1 MWRRNESRLVLPFD
15 FTAVRR
21 GRLLGFIVNL
31 AEMLPA
37 ALLAIVILILAGP
50 QQIGAPKHRRALTNI
65 EFCVDISSSMTA
77 QFGSGNRYDAA
88 MEAINK
94 FVDYREGDAFGL
106 TFFGNSVMHWVPL
119 TSDVSAIKCAVPFMR
134 PDRAPPWF
142 GGTEI
147 GKALLACRHVLRER
161 EEGDRM
167 IVLVS
172 DGWSADLYGDRAAEI
187 AQQLKDSRIVVHAV
201 HIAETTVP
209 PDIVTLTALTGG
221 EVFAVDDPQ
230 TLEAV
235 FERIDQM
242 QQTEMVQLAPES
254 QDDFLPYGIAGLT
267 IVGLIS
273 GSLFGLRYTPW

>member
-1 MWRRNESRLVLPFD
+1 MLPFD
-15 FTAVRR
+15 FTAARR
-21 GRLLGFIVNL
+21 GRLLGFVVNL

-37 ALLAIVILILAGP
+37 ALLAVVILILAGP
-50 QQIGAPKHRRALTNI
+50 QQIGAPKHRRQLTNI

-77 QFGSGNRYDAA
+77 PFGAGNRYDAA

-119 TSDVSAIKCAVPFMR
+119 TSDVSAIKCACPLHASGPCSAVVWR
-134 PDRAPPWF
+134 HGDRQGDLGLPPR
-142 GGTEI
+142 
-147 GKALLACRHVLRER
+147 AAQR

-172 DGWSADLYGDRAAEI
+172 DGWSSDLHGDRAVEI
-187 AQQLKDSRIVVHAV
+187 AQQLKESRIVVHAV

-230 TLEAV
+230 TLTSV
-235 FERIDQM
+235 FQRIDQM
-242 QQTEMVQLAPES
+242 QQTEMVQLAES
-254 QDDFLPYGIAGLT
+254 QDNFLPYGIAGLS
-267 IVGLIS
+267 IVGLMA